1 MDSFLEDKWD
11 AYVEHDPFPGEIV
24 EENKQI
30 TELNSQLKSDPNNAD
45 LQNELARVQ
54 KSLAEHQQAEAKNK
68 QDKQIVASDPNSW
81 KKSLDDTVAQRDYL
95 NKQLT
100 DTQDQIT
107 NLTNN

>member
-30 TELNSQLKSDPNNAD
+30 TELNSQLKLDPNNAD

-54 KSLAEHQQAEAKNK
+54 KSLAEHQQAEAKNE
-68 QDKQIVASDPNSW
+68 QDKQI
-81 KKSLDDTVAQRDYL
+81 
-95 NKQLT
+95 
-100 DTQDQIT
+100 QIAGRRVLMT
-107 NLTNN
+107 PWHKEII